1 MLKKLRVNDVRVIE
15 NLSTVPGKIPNID
28 EKNEGKKWGKLNTV
42 RRLFEL
48 IKMLNIF
55 RVILI

>member
-15 NLSTVPGKIPNID
+15 NLSTVPGKFPNID
-28 EKNEGKKWGKLNTV
+28 EKSEGKKWGKLNTV

-48 IKMLNIF
+48 IKMLKLF

>member
-48 IKMLNIF
+48 IKMLKLF